1 MFGQKKDKFSSH
13 LLCTVKTEKVP
24 TNLCMSSF
32 WFQDF
37 HLAAYIKQVGMFS
50 DYFSL

>member
-1 MFGQKKDKFSSH
+1 MFGQKDKFSSH
-13 LLCTVKTEKVP
+13 LLCTAKTENVP

-37 HLAAYIKQVGMFS
+37 YLAACIKQVGMFRE
-50 DYFSL
+50 YFSL